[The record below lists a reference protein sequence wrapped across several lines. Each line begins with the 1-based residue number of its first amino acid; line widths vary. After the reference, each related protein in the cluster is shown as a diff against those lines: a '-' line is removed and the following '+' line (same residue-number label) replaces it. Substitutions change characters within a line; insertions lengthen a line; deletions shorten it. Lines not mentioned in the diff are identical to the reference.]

1 MYANLVFYFRQ
12 DMLKYYRCIILYTI
26 YLCVYVCVH
35 KADLNEII

>member
-26 YLCVYVCVH
+26 YLRVCEGMH
-35 KADLNEII
+35 EQIMKW